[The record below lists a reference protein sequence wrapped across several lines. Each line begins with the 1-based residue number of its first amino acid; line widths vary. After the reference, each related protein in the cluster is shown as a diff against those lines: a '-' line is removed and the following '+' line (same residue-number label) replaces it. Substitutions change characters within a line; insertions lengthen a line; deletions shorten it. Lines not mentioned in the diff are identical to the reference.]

1 VNDPGKPISRAYD
14 EIVPA
19 TASELAR
26 LLEKNSS
33 GERRP
38 LLPVGGRTALG
49 FGFPIARESLEVSL
63 GRLDQ
68 VLDFPA
74 RDMTV
79 TVEAGCRMGIL
90 QEQLRQEG
98 QRLPIDIPMAHRA
111 TAGGVVACNP
121 GGPRRFGFGT
131 MRDYVIGIGAV
142 TAGGQ
147 PFRAGGRV
155 VKNVA
160 GYDLCKLLVGSG
172 GSLAVI
178 SEVTFKLK
186 PVAAASA
193 LGWACFDQGAM
204 VNDLL
209 TDMSTSQARP
219 VAIELLGPKAA
230 RQISAESRQ
239 QLPEGPLLVGVGLEG
254 SRAEVDWQAE
264 VVERELR
271 AGGANNV
278 VWKEEAAAVAM
289 WSALTEFQVGAE
301 SAVTFRASL
310 RPSRTVEF
318 MTAAIDAGV
327 AVQAHLG
334 NGVVHGHLPDDTL
347 DVGRACSII
356 KSLRAVAVSGGGQ
369 VLIERCEP
377 GWQPELDLW
386 GTARGDWELMAALK
400 KELDPGELLSPGRG
414 IDGARASARPIETNE
429 VGVGG

>member
-1 VNDPGKPISRAYD
+1 MNDPTKSASMAYD

-19 TASELAR
+19 TANELAR

-49 FGFPIARESLEVSL
+49 FGFPIARGSLEVSL
-63 GRLDQ
+63 ERLNQ

-79 TVEAGCRMGIL
+79 TVEAGCRMGLL

-98 QRLPIDIPMAHRA
+98 QRLPIDVPLAHRA
-111 TAGGVVACNP
+111 TVGGVVACNP

-131 MRDYVIGIGAV
+131 VRDYVIGIGAV
-142 TAGGQ
+142 TADGQ
-147 PFRAGGRV
+147 SFRAGGRV

-193 LGWACFDQGAM
+193 LGWACFDRGEM
-204 VNDLL
+204 VNDLF
-209 TDMSTSQARP
+209 TDLSTSEARP
-219 VAIELLGPKAA
+219 VAVELLGPKAA
-230 RQISAESRQ
+230 RQIAAESRQ
-239 QLPEGPLLVGVGLEG
+239 QLPEGPLLLGVGLEG
-254 SRAEVDWQAE
+254 SCAEVDWQVE

-271 AGGANNV
+271 AGGAAEV
-278 VWKEEAAAVAM
+278 LWKKEAEAVAV
-289 WSALTEFQVGAE
+289 WSALMEFQVGVE
-301 SAVTFRASL
+301 SAVTFRAAL

-327 AVQAHLG
+327 AAHAHLG

-347 DVGRACSII
+347 DVIRARSII
-356 KSLRAVAVSGGGQ
+356 ESLRTVAVSGGGQ
-369 VLIERCEP
+369 VMIERCEP
-377 GWQPELDLW
+377 GWQSGLDLW
-386 GTARGDWELMAALK
+386 GTPRGDWELMASLK
-400 KELDPGELLSPGRG
+400 KELDPGGLLSPGRG
-414 IDGARASARPIETNE
+414 VDGARASAGCIGTEK